1 MFHMFTILGLVFVIT
16 IVGACYV
23 VNKDAPQE
31 EFMYEDFYL
40 EY

>member
-1 MFHMFTILGLVFVIT
+1 MFHMFTILGLVFVVTVI
-16 IVGACYV
+16 GAGCV
-23 VNKDAPQE
+23 VNRDAPQE